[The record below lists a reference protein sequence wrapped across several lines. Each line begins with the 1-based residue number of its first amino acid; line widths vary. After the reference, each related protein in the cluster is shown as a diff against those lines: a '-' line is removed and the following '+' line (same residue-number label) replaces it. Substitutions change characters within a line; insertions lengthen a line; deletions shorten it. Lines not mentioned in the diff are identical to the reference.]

1 MEHSTTER
9 KTASL
14 LRPDVAPSNR
24 GGLILIG
31 PDGSRVHVPDS
42 EVEVLIEE
50 MESVRRRQ
58 LRAECNAI
66 CSPLRFPGV
75 A

>member
-1 MEHSTTER
+1 MVTQSN
-9 KTASL
+9 L
-14 LRPDVAPSNR
+14 LRPDVAPSKN
-24 GGLILIG
+24 GGIVLIG
-31 PDGSRVHVPDS
+31 RDGSRVHVPDS
-42 EVEVLIEE
+42 EVEALIEE

>member
-1 MEHSTTER
+1 MNKPKNQTN
-9 KTASL
+9 L
-14 LRPDVAPSNR
+14 LRPDVAPSSR

-31 PDGSRVHVPDS
+31 RDGSRVHVPDS
-42 EVEVLIEE
+42 EVEALIEE

>member
-1 MEHSTTER
+1 MKQDNSN
-9 KTASL
+9 L
-14 LRPDVAPSNR
+14 FRPDVAPSNR

-42 EVEVLIEE
+42 EVEALIEE